1 VNDERTQCFGFR
13 FADMACSIGAFLVA
27 YASLPWI
34 ETGLQQLFPR
44 VLAEM
49 RALSVAPAAGPHPN
63 RASLLWIFAVITI
76 TRGLLIE
83 YSEDSRP
90 LRDQTVRRIFFLQ
103 LFGTAAALGVV
114 ATIFFALRVP
124 PSSRLFVFS
133 YAVLLFASTVTYRLI
148 TRNLVRGRRQG
159 SKIFRRAVVTG
170 RPKAVEKFI
179 LSTNIYDRLQTEI
192 VGCLVLDDEAAPS
205 PALPVPVLG
214 NISMLGELLIHDP
227 IDEVIIVL
235 PRAETPW
242 LAQAIKHCD
251 YFRVGVQVVHESMM
265 DLDLRDLMPRNGRY
279 TVPSISLIPE
289 EEFASDTLAWKRL
302 MDIVVSAT
310 ALMLLSPLFV
320 AIGIAIKVTT
330 PELPILYRWNVVGYR
345 GRRFV
350 GYKFTTMVA
359 GDELKASLASLNEMT
374 GPVFKIRNDPRITR
388 LGKFLRKYSLN
399 ELPQLWSVLVGDMS
413 LVGPRPAGPHEL
425 VRYQMWHKR
434 KLSVWPGITCFWQV
448 RGRNAVTN
456 FDDWVKMDL
465 EYIQKRSVRTDMAIL
480 AQTISVV
487 FRGTGS

>member
-1 VNDERTQCFGFR
+1 MNGERTQYFGFR
-13 FADMACSIGAFLVA
+13 LADMACSIGAFLVA

-34 ETGLQQLFPR
+34 ETGLQLLFPG

-49 RALSVAPAAGPHPN
+49 RALLVVPTAGSHPD

-76 TRGLLIE
+76 ARGLLIE
-83 YSEDSRP
+83 YSDDSRP
-90 LRDQTVRRIFFLQ
+90 LRDQTIRRIFVLQ
-103 LFGTAAALGVV
+103 LFGTASALAVV

-124 PSSRLFVFS
+124 PSSRIFVFS
-133 YAVLLFASTVTYRLI
+133 YAVLLFASTSAYRLI

-159 SKIFRRAVVTG
+159 SEKSRRAVVTG
-170 RPKAVEKFI
+170 RVKAVEKFI
-179 LSTNIYDRLQTEI
+179 LSMNTYDRLQTEI
-192 VGCLVLDDEAAPS
+192 TGCLVLDGEAPS
-205 PALPVPVLG
+205 PSLPVPVLG

-227 IDEVIIVL
+227 IDEVIIIL
-235 PRAETPW
+235 PRAEAPW
-242 LAQAIKHCD
+242 LAQAIEHCD
-251 YFRVGVQVVHESMM
+251 YFRVGVQVIHESMM
-265 DLDLRDLMPRNGRY
+265 DLDLRDLMSRNGRY
-279 TVPSISLIPE
+279 TMPSISLIPE

-310 ALMLLSPLFV
+310 ALIILSPLFAV
-320 AIGIAIKVTT
+320 IGIAIKVTT
-330 PELPILYRWNVVGYR
+330 PELPIFYRWNVVGYR

-448 RGRNAVTN
+448 RGRNAVSN

-465 EYIQKRSVRTDMAIL
+465 EYIRKRSVRTDMTIL